1 MAKTETQV
9 DKLAKAASPNL
20 VAPEFA
26 AIGNYPLDEF
36 FRAPTRQLERLR
48 EANENWLD
56 RVRSEAALASELT
69 IKLTAARSAPEV
81 ANAYLEWTIPH
92 VERQPK
98 MPSAS
103 WPTLKDWRSREHSS
117 CRKPSGIMATVAH
130 SAANKAM
137 FTFLERN
144 REVTDGNPFERC
156 VAP

>member
-92 VERQPK
+92 VERAAEDAKRILADAQRLAQ
-98 MPSAS
+98 SGTQFLSEAFRHNGHG
-103 WPTLKDWRSREHSS
+103 RS
-117 CRKPSGIMATVAH
+117 
-130 SAANKAM
+130 
-137 FTFLERN
+137 
-144 REVTDGNPFERC
+144 
-156 VAP
+156 